1 MSANFAR
8 THGGTCI
15 YKNICLCLLK
25 EVKRA
30 LKRIHIDG
38 CRCDDR
44 VNTKT
49 EGAKR
54 LAYNGLF
61 GRDEKFVSGRGECV
75 CAKLCGLGAED
86 NLRFEL
92 GVKRSAAESDL
103 LLGVSHML
111 NPCSV
116 LEKSRALP
124 RFTVV

>member
-1 MSANFAR
+1 MLYDSVCTYLFSVVKESPPHTR
-8 THGGTCI
+8 WSGGMEDLRREKWI
-15 YKNICLCLLK
+15 
-25 EVKRA
+25 
-30 LKRIHIDG
+30 
-38 CRCDDR
+38 
-44 VNTKT
+44 
-49 EGAKR
+49 
-54 LAYNGLF
+54 
-61 GRDEKFVSGRGECV
+61 RDEKFVSGRGECV